1 MKRWIVRLART
12 PRLSLAVFVALTLV
26 ALAGIPRIT
35 FDGSLASLS
44 VPDDPAVVF
53 NEEIRRQFGDEEI
66 GIVLLEHD
74 QLFSV
79 DTVTA
84 LKKLTDELAKI
95 QGVSRTLSITNASDP
110 VLDVFNPPPLLTVGP
125 VTSESVRNLRERVR
139 ANPIYIPNLLS
150 RDERSAAVTVFFK
163 SAVTT
168 EDEAAV
174 DAKVREVLGTYTGSG
189 KLYYTGMSHIR
200 VQAVE
205 RMQSDLLSFLPASL
219 MLMMFVLWLVFRS
232 VRATVLP
239 LVALAL
245 DVGCLVG
252 LMGWFGQPI
261 TLATLV
267 LPSLLLVIGG
277 SYAIHVV
284 DAYTDHVRADTEEK
298 RDAEKLF
305 EKTLTAVSLPVLVS
319 AITNAIGFGSLVVHP
334 IPAIAALGK
343 FAVIGTAIVTVGCLV
358 GIPLAFLSL
367 PGGRRPLRAR
377 LEVVGPPQPSRLDRL
392 VMRIGAFVVDNRQL
406 VLAAATTLSL
416 VAAYGAWQV
425 QVDTD
430 FLKAFRS
437 DSPVRT
443 DFQAI
448 NDKLAGPSPISVILS
463 SPTPGYFK
471 DVAALGSVKKFQDFI
486 EAMPGVDES
495 LSFVDYMEALDL
507 GLQNAGGDIVVGDDG
522 EVQESPPARS
532 FWDAPAEQLPQIFQI
547 VAASPRTFSGVV
559 DADFQRLH
567 VTLRTSLTGS
577 LETARLIEQVAEYSS
592 VIFPRDVEAK
602 MTGTLVVMSE
612 VSNRVLQGQVEST
625 GLAFAIIFILLAFMF
640 LSLRVGVTAM
650 IPNIIPN
657 IVFFGVMGFG
667 SIELNMAT
675 SIIAAVALGI
685 SVDDTVHYMARLN
698 HVVKTS
704 PTQRDAL
711 IQTLG
716 QMGRPVIA
724 TTLTLA
730 AGFLVMVT
738 SNFVVISTFGA
749 LTAMTMIVA
758 MLTNLF
764 LLPAILATV
773 PVVSVWDLAYSRLG
787 ESPNLTIPLFHGLGR
802 LGVRLVILLGQL
814 RKFATGDYIVRNG
827 DEGREMYLILEGDA
841 EVRLDKGK
849 LIPLSRGGI
858 LGEMAL
864 LRQAR
869 RGADVVAASDVEV
882 LVIDEDFL
890 RRLRIRYPRLASK
903 FFLNVARILS
913 DRLEE
918 ANRRL

>member
-1 MKRWIVRLART
+1 MRRWIVSLARS
-12 PRLSLAVFVALTLV
+12 PRLSLSAFVALALV

-44 VPDDPAVVF
+44 VPDDPSVVF
-53 NEEIRRQFGDEEI
+53 NEEVRRQFGDEEI
-66 GIVLLEHD
+66 GIVLLEHPE
-74 QLFSV
+74 LFSV
-79 DTVTA
+79 DTITA
-84 LKKLTDELAKI
+84 LRRLTDELAKVR
-95 QGVSRTLSITNASDP
+95 GVSRTLSITNASDP
-110 VLDVFNPPPLLTVGP
+110 VLDVFNPPPLLPVGP
-125 VTSESVRNLRERVR
+125 VTTATVQHLRERVR
-139 ANPIYIPNLLS
+139 ANPVYTPNLLA
-150 RDERSAAVTVFFK
+150 RDERAAAVTVFFK

-174 DAKVREVLGTYTGSG
+174 DRAVRKVLAGYTGSG
-189 KLYYTGMSHIR
+189 RLYYTGMSHIR

-205 RMQSDLLSFLPASL
+205 RMQNDLLGFLPASL

-252 LMGWFGQPI
+252 LMGWFDQPI

-284 DAYTDHVRADTEEK
+284 DAYLDRVRTTAEEK
-298 RDAEKLF
+298 HDPVSLF
-305 EKTLTAVSLPVLVS
+305 DRTLSAVSLPVLVS
-319 AITNAIGFGSLVVHP
+319 AITNAIGFGSLVIHP

-343 FAVIGTAIVTVGCLV
+343 FAVLGTAIVTVGCLI
-358 GIPLAFLSL
+358 GIPLAFLSM
-367 PGGRRPLRAR
+367 PGSKRTLHMRAKTA
-377 LEVVGPPQPSRLDRL
+377 GDPSASRLDRL
-392 VMRIGAFVVDNRQL
+392 VMRIGAAVVDYRQL
-406 VLAAATTLSL
+406 VLAGATVLTV

-425 QVDTD
+425 RVDTD
-430 FLKAFRS
+430 FLKAFRA
-437 DSPVRT
+437 DSPVRQ

-448 NDKLAGPSPISVILS
+448 NDKLAGPSPISVVVS
-463 SPTPGYFK
+463 SNAPGYFR
-471 DVAALGSVKKFQDFI
+471 DIAALRQVKDFQRFV
-486 EAMPGVDES
+486 EELPGVDES
-495 LSFVDYMEALDL
+495 LSLVDYLDALDL
-507 GLQNAGGDIVVGDDG
+507 GLQNSGGDIVVGDDG
-522 EVQESPPARS
+522 QVKEPEPAKS

-547 VAASPRTFSGVV
+547 VAASPRTFAGVV
-559 DADFQRLH
+559 DADFQKVH
-567 VTLRTSLTGS
+567 ITLRTSLTGS
-577 LETARLIEQVAEYSS
+577 LETAQLIEEVRKYSS
-592 VIFPRDVEAK
+592 GMFPKGVDVR

-625 GLAFAIIFILLAFMF
+625 ALAFAIIFILLAFMF

-657 IVFFGVMGFG
+657 MVFFGVMGFG

-738 SNFVVISTFGA
+738 SNFVVISAFGW
-749 LTAMTMIVA
+749 LTAMTMTVA

-814 RKFATGDYIVRNG
+814 RKFATGEYIVRNG
-827 DEGREMYLILEGDA
+827 DEGREMYLILAGDA
-841 EVRLDKGK
+841 EVRLDKGAT
-849 LIPLSRGGI
+849 IPLGRGGI

-864 LRQAR
+864 LRKAR
-869 RGADVVAASDVEV
+869 RGADVVAATDVEV